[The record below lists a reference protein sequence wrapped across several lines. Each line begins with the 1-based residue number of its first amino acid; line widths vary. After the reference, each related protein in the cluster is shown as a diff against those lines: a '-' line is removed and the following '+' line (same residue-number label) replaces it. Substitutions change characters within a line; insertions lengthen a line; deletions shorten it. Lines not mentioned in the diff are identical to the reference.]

1 LRTARRLA
9 VARQRLAGD
18 RPEGIL
24 ETVRDLRCLQ
34 LDPTSA
40 VARSHLLVLWS
51 RLGAYDPSD
60 VDRLLWKERR
70 LFQYWAHAASLVLTE
85 DLPLHRL
92 FMRKFATGGS
102 AFAQRVRGWMAAND
116 AFRRALLAEL
126 EERGPLRVRDF
137 KVRAPV
143 PWESTGWT
151 AGRDVDRMLQF
162 LFFRG
167 DVLVAGRAGNEKL
180 WDLAERVLSPDA
192 PEEDLGEGEVVRRA
206 AQLSLRALG
215 VATRTEITRHFTRS
229 RYPGLAGV
237 LAQLKDEGRVVPVEV
252 EGLPGERFVH
262 ADDLLLLDRIEAG
275 DWDGRTT
282 LLSPFDNLICDR
294 DRTESLFGFRFRLEI
309 YVPKA
314 KREFGFFVMPVLD
327 GDRLVGRVDPA
338 FDRRSRTLTINAL
351 HWEPDAR
358 RTKALERRVR
368 RAIEELGRFLSASE
382 IVFAS
387 GPRRARAG
395 P

>member
-1 LRTARRLA
+1 
-9 VARQRLAGD
+9 
-18 RPEGIL
+18 
-24 ETVRDLRCLQ
+24 
-34 LDPTSA
+34 
-40 VARSHLLVLWS
+40 
-51 RLGAYDPSD
+51 
-60 VDRLLWKERR
+60 
-70 LFQYWAHAASLVLTE
+70 
-85 DLPLHRL
+85 
-92 FMRKFATGGS
+92 
-102 AFAQRVRGWMAAND
+102 MAAND

-137 KVRAPV
+137 QARAPV

-151 AGRDVDRMLQF
+151 AGRDVDRMLEF

-180 WDLAERVLSPDA
+180 WDLAQCVLSPEA
-192 PEEDLGEGEVVRRA
+192 PDEDLDEGEVVRRA
-206 AQLSLRALG
+206 AQFSLRALG

-237 LAQLKDEGRVVPVEV
+237 LAQLKAEGRVVPVEV
-252 EGLPGERFVH
+252 EGLPGERLVH
-262 ADDLLLLDRIEAG
+262 ADDLPLLDRIEAG

-309 YVPKA
+309 YVPRA

-351 HWEPDAR
+351 RWEPGTR

>member
-9 VARQRLAGD
+9 VERQRLAGD
-18 RPEGIL
+18 RPDSIL

-51 RLGAYDPSD
+51 RLGAYDPAEL
-60 VDRLLWKERR
+60 DRLLWKERS

-92 FMRKFATGGS
+92 FMRNFATGGS

-126 EERGPLRVRDF
+126 GQRGPLRVRDF
-137 KVRAPV
+137 QVRAAV
-143 PWESTGWT
+143 PWESRGWT

-167 DVLVAGRAGNEKL
+167 EVLVAGRAGNEKL

-192 PEEDLGEGEVVRRA
+192 PDEDLAESEVVHRA

-215 VATRTEITRHFTRS
+215 AATRTEITRHFTRS

-237 LAQLKDEGRVVPVEV
+237 LAELKDEGRVVPVEV
-252 EGLPGERFVH
+252 EGLPGDRLIH
-262 ADDLLLLDRIEAG
+262 ADDLPLLDRLEAG
-275 DWDGRTT
+275 EWEPRTT

-327 GDRLVGRVDPA
+327 GDRLVARADPA

-351 HWEPDAR
+351 HWEPGTRLA
-358 RTKALERRVR
+358 KALERRVR
-368 RAIEELGRFLSASE
+368 RAIEELGHFLSASE
-382 IVFAS
+382 IVFPSAAS
-387 GPRRARAG
+387 RARAG

>member
-1 LRTARRLA
+1 
-9 VARQRLAGD
+9 
-18 RPEGIL
+18 
-24 ETVRDLRCLQ
+24 
-34 LDPTSA
+34 
-40 VARSHLLVLWS
+40 
-51 RLGAYDPSD
+51 
-60 VDRLLWKERR
+60 
-70 LFQYWAHAASLVLTE
+70 
-85 DLPLHRL
+85 
-92 FMRKFATGGS
+92 MRKFATGGS

-137 KVRAPV
+137 QVRAPV

-180 WDLAERVLSPDA
+180 WDLAERVLSPYA
-192 PEEDLGEGEVVRRA
+192 PKEDLGEGEVVRRA

-237 LAQLKDEGRVVPVEV
+237 LAQLKDEGRVVPIEV

-262 ADDLLLLDRIEAG
+262 ADDLPLLDRIEAG

-338 FDRRSRTLTINAL
+338 FDRRSGTLTINAL
-351 HWEPDAR
+351 HWERDVR
-358 RTKALERRVR
+358 LSKALERRVR

>member
-1 LRTARRLA
+1 
-9 VARQRLAGD
+9 
-18 RPEGIL
+18 
-24 ETVRDLRCLQ
+24 
-34 LDPTSA
+34 
-40 VARSHLLVLWS
+40 
-51 RLGAYDPSD
+51 
-60 VDRLLWKERR
+60 
-70 LFQYWAHAASLVLTE
+70 
-85 DLPLHRL
+85 
-92 FMRKFATGGS
+92 MRKFATGGS

-137 KVRAPV
+137 QARAPV

-151 AGRDVDRMLQF
+151 AGRDVDRMLEF

-180 WDLAERVLSPDA
+180 WDLAQRVLSPEAQD
-192 PEEDLGEGEVVRRA
+192 EDLDEGEVVRRA
-206 AQLSLRALG
+206 AQFSLRALG

-252 EGLPGERFVH
+252 ESLPGERLVH
-262 ADDLLLLDRIEAG
+262 ADDLPLLNRIEAG

-309 YVPKA
+309 YVPRA

-338 FDRRSRTLTINAL
+338 FERRSRTLTINAL
-351 HWEPDAR
+351 RWEPGTR

>member
-1 LRTARRLA
+1 M
-9 VARQRLAGD
+9 ARQRLACD
-18 RPEGIL
+18 RPDGIL

-51 RLGAYDPSD
+51 RLGVYDPAD
-60 VDRLLWKERR
+60 LDRLLWTERR

-85 DLPLHRL
+85 DLPIHRL
-92 FMRKFATGGS
+92 FMRKFATGTS
-102 AFAQRVRGWMAAND
+102 AFAQRTRAWMAAND

-126 EERGPLRVRDF
+126 EQRGPLRVRDF
-137 KVRAPV
+137 QARAAV

-151 AGRDVDRMLQF
+151 AGRDVDRMLEF

-167 DVLVAGRAGNEKL
+167 EVLVAGRTGNEKL
-180 WDLAERVLSPDA
+180 WDLAGHVLPPDA
-192 PEEDLGEGEVVRRA
+192 PNEELGEREVVRLA

-215 VATRTEITRHFTRS
+215 VATRPEITRHFTRS

-237 LAQLKDEGRVVPVEV
+237 LAELKEEGRVVPVEV
-252 EGLPGERFVH
+252 EGLSGERFVH
-262 ADDLLLLDRIEAG
+262 ADDLPLLDRIEAG
-275 DWDGRTT
+275 DWHGRTT

-327 GDRLVGRVDPA
+327 GDRLVARADPA
-338 FDRRSRTLTINAL
+338 FDRRSSALTINAL
-351 HWEPDAR
+351 HWEPGTR
-358 RTKALERRVR
+358 RTKALEGRVK
-368 RAIEELGRFLSASE
+368 RAIEELGRFLSARE
-382 IVFAS
+382 IVLAS
-387 GPRRARAG
+387 GPQRARAG